1 MREEVVITAIVRG
14 LVDRLGRKEHRI
26 RSTEFKSMGLDELD
40 MTDLECAIEENLS
53 VSLPTGIRLE
63 ETIRDIVKRS
73 AGVKY
78 RGLTSS
84 HPKIEKK
91 IPSELNAY
99 NPETKP
105 VISVAYQA

>member
-26 RSTEFKSMGLDELD
+26 RSTETFKSMGLDELD

-63 ETIRDIVKRS
+63 ETIRDIVR
-73 AGVKY
+73 
-78 RGLTSS
+78 RLM
-84 HPKIEKK
+84 IRE
-91 IPSELNAY
+91 
-99 NPETKP
+99 
-105 VISVAYQA
+105 